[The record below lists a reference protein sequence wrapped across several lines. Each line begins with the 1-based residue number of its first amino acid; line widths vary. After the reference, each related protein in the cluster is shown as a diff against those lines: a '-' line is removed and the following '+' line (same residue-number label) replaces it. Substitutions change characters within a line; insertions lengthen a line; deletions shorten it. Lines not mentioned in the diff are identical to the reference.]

1 MNWYAVHTQPHQE
14 TLSESSLQRLGIET
28 FFPRLKQRKII
39 RRVARTITA
48 PLFPGYLFARF
59 NMDNNYRAVNYARG
73 VRRIVSFGPVPAMVD
88 EAIIESIKTRLQED
102 GTALQGPIFT
112 PGQTVRIQGGAFE
125 GLEAVFERELSDR
138 QRAMVLLQ
146 VLSGQTRLI
155 VDMAQVVNL

>member
-1 MNWYAVHTQPHQE
+1 MNWYAIHTQPHQE

-28 FFPRLKQRKII
+28 FFPRIKQRKII

-59 NMDNNYRAVNYARG
+59 NMDTNYRAVNYARG
-73 VRRIVSFGPVPAMVD
+73 VRRIVSFGPAPAMVD
-88 EAIIESIKTRLQED
+88 ESIIESIKARLQDD
-102 GTALQGPIFT
+102 GATLQGPIFS
-112 PGQTVRIQGGAFE
+112 PGQTVRIQGGMFE

-155 VDMAQVVNL
+155 VDMAQVANL